1 MSEQNAPI
9 EDQPHAA
16 EEAATETG
24 AEAAVS
30 KSSISPVTALAFVI
44 IALLGVLI
52 VIGIRGNMSGS
63 GVASAELVELEA
75 EANALRDQLNRER
88 VALGL
93 RPLEGRGEPVEEI
106 AARLKKDADTMV
118 ALAGSFQSLLVQKDD
133 EISDKNAELIRSKQL
148 SQTLTA
154 EAARLQNELQRALVG
169 GSDAEIL
176 RREIGSIKSQRDAL
190 AGELAT
196 VREQLAAKGEGA
208 SKEALDDLQR
218 QLDETRRAKD
228 FFEAR
233 VAELESELSKARLFA
248 NNENE
253 LLPAAVKL
261 VRSLRELENKPDSEI
276 ATAYS
281 SLGASLGSN
290 VLHTLSFAT
299 GSSELKPADQDLIR
313 KLVEEV
319 PDGDLVLAIGYAS
332 ETGNVDDNRT
342 RHRRRRVV
350 FRHQAPGPASPG
362 GVSRPNRPFQQPH
375 PGAQPDR
382 GDLAHPQAISTH
394 ATAITSAV
402 PQAAGAQARRRR
414 PRLGFGGGLV

>member
-342 RHRRRRVV
+342 LSSAR
-350 FRHQAPGPASPG
+350 
-362 GVSRPNRPFQQPH
+362 
-375 PGAQPDR
+375 
-382 GDLAHPQAISTH
+382 
-394 ATAITSAV
+394 ATAAAELFSGIKRPDQQVQAV
-402 PQAAGAQARRRR
+402 Y
-414 PRLGFGGGLV
+414 LGQTDRFSSRIPERNQIVEIWRIRKP